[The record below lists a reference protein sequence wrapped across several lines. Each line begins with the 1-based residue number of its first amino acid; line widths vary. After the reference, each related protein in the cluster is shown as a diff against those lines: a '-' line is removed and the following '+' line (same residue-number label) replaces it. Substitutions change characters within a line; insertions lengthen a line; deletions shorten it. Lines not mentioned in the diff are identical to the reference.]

1 MKIKTNNGKVGLN
14 IIPTIEHG
22 KPKKITM
29 KYARQKCK

>member
-1 MKIKTNNGKVGLN
+1 MAKVGLN
-14 IIPTIEHG
+14 IIPTTEHG